1 MESKHQMTLKMKKM
15 TRNHL
20 FYILVTLFAM
30 FYLLKLYLNFSNN
43 CISPHGCTAS
53 GQFVLFSF
61 ENFIKMIKHLWFLI
75 FGLLSRNGL
84 GQMVISPVDLPKI
97 EPDAIVPE
105 LELNQGVVRGK
116 RYSDLGVEIF
126 TGIPYAQVWFLIY
139 YGSLKFCKL

>member
-1 MESKHQMTLKMKKM
+1 
-15 TRNHL
+15 
-20 FYILVTLFAM
+20 M

-43 CISPHGCTAS
+43 CISPLGCTAS

-105 LELNQGVVRGK
+105 LDLNQGVVRGK

-126 TGIPYAQVWFLIY
+126 TGIPYAQAWFLIY